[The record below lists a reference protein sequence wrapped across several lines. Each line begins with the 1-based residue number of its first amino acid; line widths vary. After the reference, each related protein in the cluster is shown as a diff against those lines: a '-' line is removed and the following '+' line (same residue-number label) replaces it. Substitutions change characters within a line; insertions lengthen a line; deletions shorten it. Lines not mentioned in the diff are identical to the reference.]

1 MGNAPFKAMGEKE
14 RRPFEIFFPNK
25 ILGRHGGNEK
35 RSAMYYGPKEV
46 KITQQ
51 KKKGFYAFP
60 CSVCVCDAYE

>member
-51 KKKGFYAFP
+51 KKKV
-60 CSVCVCDAYE
+60 SMHSHVVCVCDAYE